1 MTRCPSGRRCDWCGP
16 KVAAEHRDA
25 RHATEVDDGLEEYAL
40 QEPPARWCGNEG
52 CKECRLNGVG
62 PGVPD
67 GSRQRGK

>member
-1 MTRCPSGRRCDWCGP
+1 MAKCPSRRCGICGP

-25 RHATEVDDGLEEYAL
+25 RHVTEVADGLEEYDQ

-52 CKECRLNGVG
+52 CEECRLNGVG
-62 PGVPD
+62 PWVPD